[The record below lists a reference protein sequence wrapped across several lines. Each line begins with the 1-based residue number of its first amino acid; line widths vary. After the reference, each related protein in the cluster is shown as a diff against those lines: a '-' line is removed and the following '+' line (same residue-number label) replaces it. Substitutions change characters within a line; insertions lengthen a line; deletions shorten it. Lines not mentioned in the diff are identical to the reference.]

1 MLYAVSMLHIPY
13 LRCSGTVSFFDREPA
28 DAAPFVYAPGLSHP
42 GLKAVLQ
49 HFRCAGAF
57 DLGDHLTAA
66 IDAGIELRQ
75 RDHTALVP
83 KRCRDF
89 PAGLPDKVID
99 VPGAG
104 QKLAL
109 AD

>member
-57 DLGDHLTAA
+57 DLGD
-66 IDAGIELRQ
+66 
-75 RDHTALVP
+75 
-83 KRCRDF
+83 F